1 MIYRKSVFSCWE
13 KFIYLGKV
21 KWMKPFFSRALVFC
35 EPTKKKKSAISVLWL
50 QSLWWKN
57 EWFSQSKKSLFSNWD
72 TLHVSVSFFL
82 FWILHPWKTRKFY
95 CFFRTEDMFKGV
107 KRFLVLAQVAELM
120 CDTVESAG
128 YWRMLWIVVNLFV
141 NR

>member
-1 MIYRKSVFSCWE
+1 MRNRKIVFSFWE
-13 KFIYLGKV
+13 KLIYLV
-21 KWMKPFFSRALVFC
+21 AESNEAFFFEGTCFVNRQ
-35 EPTKKKKSAISVLWL
+35 KKERAISVLWL

-57 EWFSQSKKSLFSNWD
+57 ESLSQSKKSLFSNRD
-72 TLHVSVSFFL
+72 TLQVSVSFFL
-82 FWILHPWKTRKFY
+82 FWILHPWKTRKIY

-107 KRFLVLAQVAELM
+107 KRFLVLAQVAELL

-128 YWRMLWIVVNLFV
+128 YWRMLRIVVNLFV